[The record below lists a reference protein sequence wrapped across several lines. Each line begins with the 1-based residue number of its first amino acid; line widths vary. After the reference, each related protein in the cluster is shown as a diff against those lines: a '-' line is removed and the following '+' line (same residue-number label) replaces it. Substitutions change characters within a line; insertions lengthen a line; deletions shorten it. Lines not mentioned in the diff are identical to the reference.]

1 MLDKSTKPI
10 MSRFGYKK
18 FNYKKIGLVL
28 AGLILFS
35 VLVIYLL
42 SSRLASPTRTIS
54 SPDQY
59 SQLRQAM
66 VEEQLKKRDIDNEKV
81 LAAMEK
87 VERHKFVPE
96 NMKDNAYVDDP
107 LPIGYG
113 QTISQPYIVAL
124 MTQEA
129 RVEPD
134 DKVLEIGTGSGYQ
147 AAVLSE
153 LVDKVYTIE
162 IIKEL
167 ADSASQRLKNL
178 GYDKVEVK
186 NADGYDGWQE
196 VGPFDAILVTAAA
209 NHVPPPLLEQLKEGG
224 RLVIP
229 LGNIFQFQ
237 TLNLITKKDGEVKTK
252 YITSVRFVEMTGKA
266 EE

>member
-1 MLDKSTKPI
+1 MPKS
-10 MSRFGYKK
+10 MYKK
-18 FNYKKIGLVL
+18 FRLVFGFLILLLVL
-28 AGLILFS
+28 VVLIFYFQKPA
-35 VLVIYLL
+35 IPTGNITAPDKY
-42 SSRLASPTRTIS
+42 SRLRFE
-54 SPDQY
+54 
-59 SQLRQAM
+59 M
-66 VEEQLKKRDIDNEKV
+66 VEEQLKKRDIDDERV
-81 LAAMEK
+81 LAVMEE

-96 NMKDNAYVDDP
+96 NMENYAYVDDP

-129 RVEPD
+129 QVEKG

-167 ADSASQRLKNL
+167 ADSASQRFKDL
-178 GYDKVEVK
+178 GYDNIEAK
-186 NADGYDGWQE
+186 NADGYYGWQE
-196 VGPFDAILVTAAA
+196 AGPFDAILVTAAT
-209 NHVPPPLLEQLKEGG
+209 NHVPPPLIEQLKEGG

-229 LGNIFQFQ
+229 LGNVFRFQ
-237 TLNLITKKDGEVKTK
+237 TLNLVTKKDGEVKTK

-266 EE
+266 KE